1 MDELL
6 PRAQDAHKLLVHG
19 TTKCL
24 LVARLEGQ

>member
-1 MDELL
+1 MDEPLS
-6 PRAQDAHKLLVHG
+6 RALDARKLLAHG

>member
-6 PRAQDAHKLLVHG
+6 SQALEANKLLAHG